1 MRFQLKQP
9 EMSLKQHLARTLLE
23 WETAWEIL
31 VLMAWVWISVLVSDE
46 RTESNSGHSMGGFVA
61 LISGRASLDSATDTN
76 EDQKGTFSK
85 AVKEV
90 QSQVEKLLQQT
101 L

>member
-1 MRFQLKQP
+1 
-9 EMSLKQHLARTLLE
+9 MSLKQHLASTLLE
-23 WETAWEIL
+23 WETAWEVL
-31 VLMAWVWISVLVSDE
+31 VLMAWVGISVLVSNE
-46 RTESNSGHSMGGFVA
+46 RTESNSCHSMGGFVA

-76 EDQKGTFSK
+76 EDQNGTFYK

-90 QSQVEKLLQQT
+90 QSQVEKILEQT

>member
-9 EMSLKQHLARTLLE
+9 EMSLKQHLSRTLLE

-31 VLMAWVWISVLVSDE
+31 VLMAWVLISVLVSE
-46 RTESNSGHSMGGFVA
+46 EWTESNSCHSMGGCVV
-61 LISGRASLDSATDTN
+61 LISGRASLGSATDSN
-76 EDQKGTFSK
+76 EDKNGTFSK

>member
-1 MRFQLKQP
+1 M
-9 EMSLKQHLARTLLE
+9 
-23 WETAWEIL
+23 
-31 VLMAWVWISVLVSDE
+31 LMAWVWISVLVSDE
-46 RTESNSGHSMGGFVA
+46 RTESNSSHSMGGFVV
-61 LISGRASLDSATDTN
+61 LISDRASLDSATDTN